1 MRRMIGTGFGFEPE
15 LSSIAS
21 EVESGGQTGIYHS
34 ACILNKLYS
43 TVTFV
48 RANVHGTRVARRRG
62 LRAVQGKE
70 LFIPRETPKCCPQN
84 YTCAPKSS
92 YSQYQQS
99 RKPNLHRT
107 HHNKDS
113 ISLSRLRQKRTSPFA
128 TLSQNLLSLQTL
140 PTPTLSSHRRT
151 PSSRDCT
158 SPLHED
164 PTNRLS
170 PSLTRSRST
179 ALRRATSAGATGTA
193 AAPAALAEHPP
204 PYGTHSGGST
214 LRATR
219 ASGEGRLAR
228 RCWRRMDTRER
239 ASFREMTVVLVMK
252 MERRMRSAR
261 EGREGEVSRGG
272 RTARVRRRR
281 RRWRIGA
288 RARRRRRWDVWEGGV
303 SVRGMGVGRGK
314 RGCSLSSSADS
325 LVAAGGG
332 EGGGWGGAKQAG

>member
-1 MRRMIGTGFGFEPE
+1 MIGTGFGFGRE
-15 LSSIAS
+15 LPVAS
-21 EVESGGQTGIYHS
+21 GAEGGGQTGIYHS
-34 ACILNKLYS
+34 ACILNKLYT
-43 TVTFV
+43 TVTFD
-48 RANVHGTRVARRRG
+48 RPNVHGTRFARRRG
-62 LRAVQGKE
+62 PRAVQGKE
-70 LFIPRETPKCCPQN
+70 PFIQRETPKSCPEN
-84 YTCAPKSS
+84 STCAPKSS
-92 YSQYQQS
+92 FSQYQQS
-99 RKPNLHRT
+99 RKQNLHHT
-107 HHNKDS
+107 NHSKHS
-113 ISLSRLRQKRTSPFA
+113 TSLLRPRQKRTSPFA

-151 PSSRDCT
+151 PSSRVRT

-193 AAPAALAEHPP
+193 AAPAALAKHPP

-219 ASGEGRLAR
+219 DSGEGRLAR

-239 ASFREMTVVLVMK
+239 ASLRETTVVLVMK

-288 RARRRRRWDVWEGGV
+288 RARRRRRWEVWEGGV
-303 SVRGMGVGRGK
+303 SVV
-314 RGCSLSSSADS
+314 
-325 LVAAGGG
+325 V
-332 EGGGWGGAKQAG
+332 